1 MANKIYA
8 FLGPHMSGKS
18 TMVSQLMSMG
28 IHYIPTVTTR
38 VFDDRYAYKRRIYQ
52 SVKDAVYRD
61 EKKNL
66 IVDTSYQAQSYG
78 LRKAEVLDAYKSHR
92 ISMVILHDVAAIKQ
106 ITKFIHQ
113 DLVSIFL
120 MVNDEVFVDRMLRAG
135 CSNDEIRYYVEQA
148 EELGEFDHWR
158 DVDFVVKNTSTARV
172 ALEQILA
179 IMGLVTLV
187 PQSDFDVLVK

>member
-52 SVKDAVYRD
+52 SVKAPVYKD
-61 EKKNL
+61 EKKNF
-66 IVDTSYQAQSYG
+66 IADTAYQAQNYG

-106 ITKFIHQ
+106 ITKFINQ

-120 MVNDEVFVDRMLRAG
+120 MIDDEVFVDRMLRAG

-148 EELGEFDHWR
+148 EELSEFDHWR
-158 DVDFVVKNTSTARV
+158 DVDFVVKNTSTAKV

-187 PQSDFDVLVK
+187 PQTDFDLLVK

>member
-8 FLGPHMSGKS
+8 FLGSHMSGKS

-38 VFDDRYAYKRRIYQ
+38 VFDDRFAYKRRIYQ
-52 SVKDAVYRD
+52 SVKSEVYKS
-61 EKKNL
+61 EKF
-66 IVDTSYQAQSYG
+66 IVNTNYQAHSYG
-78 LRKAEVLDAYKSHR
+78 LRKNEVLDAYQSHR
-92 ISMVILHDVAAIKQ
+92 ISIALMHDVAGIKQ
-106 ITKFIHQ
+106 LQKFINQ
-113 DLVSIFL
+113 DLVTVFL
-120 MVNDEVFVDRMLRAG
+120 MIDDEVFVDRMLRAG
-135 CSNDEIRYYVEQA
+135 CSNDEIRYYVETA
-148 EELGEFDHWR
+148 EETSEFEHWR

-187 PQSDFDVLVK
+187 PQTDFDLLVK